1 MMVRWVV
8 FCHAVAF
15 SFAFASGMNSLL
27 AAEPPASLRWETN
40 ANPAPIGSPKAV
52 TGGRIISYMDAF
64 PLTLRQVG
72 PDSPSA
78 FRSLLDDNDMSL
90 VTLHP
95 NTDEWIP
102 MLATHWAFD
111 RDGRTIY
118 YRLNPAARWSDQ
130 QPVKAT
136 DYTYTLEFM
145 RSPHIQSPWSNDYYT
160 TTIESIQTFQEKNG
174 NEVISIKL
182 TQPTLDRLL
191 MTNIKPLPRHFYGVL
206 DAGFVSKFNWKVP
219 PNLGPYTLDTLDK
232 GKRVVFKRKK
242 DWWAKDMPYF
252 KHRFNVDE
260 VILKVVRDVQIAFEY
275 LKAGELD
282 IMPVLGPDLWKDGE
296 SAEAFTKG
304 YVHRLQAYNDQ
315 PRSDYA
321 LILNASYGPFQDVRV
336 RQAFAHAMNVQRVI
350 DELLKDGYQRLQG
363 ISQGYGAYT
372 NRSIKARPFDLVK
385 ADALFKEAGWATRN
399 AEGIRVKDG
408 QALSATLSYGQSNMT
423 PRLVILQEDAR
434 KAGIDLK
441 LQVMDAA
448 QAFKSFRDKS
458 HQIAFA
464 AWSVSYRPEYR
475 ARFHSSFA
483 NKPQTSNY
491 SNTASPV
498 LDQLIEEYEHAS
510 DDRKRIEKAHAI
522 QNFVFQDS
530 SYIPLF
536 EVPYYRLAYWSW
548 IQFPEVPGT
557 KSTDG
562 LSFFDSSAGGLFWI
576 DRDRQKS
583 VMAARKRGERIPSR
597 TWIDDTFRVK

>member
-1 MMVRWVV
+1 MMLQWVA
-8 FCHAVAF
+8 FCHALAL
-15 SFAFASGMNSLL
+15 SFAFASGMNPLL
-27 AAEPPASLRWETN
+27 AAEPPLNLRWETN
-40 ANPAPIGSPKAV
+40 ANPPLIASPEAV
-52 TGGRIISYMDAF
+52 TGGRIIASIDAF

-72 PDSPSA
+72 PDSPSS
-78 FRSLLDDNDMSL
+78 FRTLLDDNDMSL

-95 NTDEWIP
+95 NTDAWMP

-111 RDGRTIY
+111 PDGRTVY

-130 QPVKAT
+130 KPLKAT
-136 DYTYTLEFM
+136 DFTYTLEFM
-145 RSPHIQSPWSNDYYT
+145 RSPHIQSPWSNEYYT
-160 TTIESIQTFQEKNG
+160 KTIESIQTFEEKAG
-174 NEVISIKL
+174 TEVIAIRL
-182 TQPTLDRLL
+182 AQPTLDRLL
-191 MTNIKPLPRHFYGVL
+191 MTNIKPMPRHFYGQL
-206 DAGFVSKFNWKVP
+206 DANFVTTFNWKIP
-219 PNLGPYTLDTLDK
+219 PNLGPYALTTLDK
-232 GKRVVFKRKK
+232 GKRVVFQRKK

-252 KHRFNVDE
+252 KHRYNVDE
-260 VILKVVRDVQIAFEY
+260 VVLKVVRDVQVAFEY
-275 LKAGELD
+275 LKAGDLD
-282 IMPVLGPDLWKDGE
+282 IMAVLGPDLWKAADTDDVF
-296 SAEAFTKG
+296 AKG
-304 YVHRLQAYNDQ
+304 YIHRLQAYNDQ

-321 LILNASYGPFQDVRV
+321 LILNSSYGPFQDERV
-336 RQAFAHAMNVQRVI
+336 RQAFAHSMNVQRVI

-363 ISQGYGAYT
+363 ISQGYGPYT
-372 NRSIKARPFDLVK
+372 ARNIKARPFDLAK
-385 ADALFKEAGWATRN
+385 ADELFKQAGWGGRN
-399 AEGIRVKDG
+399 AEGIRIKDG
-408 QALSATLSYGQSNMT
+408 KTLTATITYGQSNLT
-423 PRLVILQEDAR
+423 PRFVILQEDAR

-441 LQVMDAA
+441 LQLMDPA
-448 QAFKSFRDKS
+448 QAFKSFRDKA
-458 HQIAFA
+458 HQIAFV
-464 AWSVSYRPEYR
+464 AWSTSYRPEYR

-548 IQFPEVPGT
+548 IQFPAVPGT

-562 LSFFDSSAGGLFWI
+562 LSFFDSATGGLFWI
-576 DRDRQKS
+576 DRDRQAS
-583 VMAARKRGERIPSR
+583 VNAARKRGERFPAR